1 MFSAELAF
9 CTVMLGASAY
19 AAGAFMDRG
28 VGVRT
33 VLLIT
38 GILTAL
44 AGVWWAAIGLRAE
57 PFPPNGG
64 ANPR

>member
-1 MFSAELAF
+1 
-9 CTVMLGASAY
+9 
-19 AAGAFMDRG
+19 MDRG

-44 AGVWWAAIGLRAE
+44 AGVLWAATGLRSE
-57 PFPPNGG
+57 PFPPNDSK
-64 ANPR
+64 NQR